1 MYAVIYEITEN
12 AYNGSTK
19 AFKSV
24 DAGNNWFQ
32 ISAGTYLGGYYN
44 ALGFVDQGW
53 YDLCIAVDPIDPDHV
68 LIGNVELYRTT
79 NGSDFSRVR
88 PFGNDANGSLVH
100 NDYHKLVFAASD
112 PDYLY
117 IGCDGGI
124 YKSTNRGY
132 VAYSRNAGLETLQFY
147 RITAHP
153 DNPEIIVGGMQDNG
167 TARTTDG
174 GASWS
179 WINHSDGMECFF
191 DKTDPDILYSS
202 IQYGKLYKSSNGGNT
217 FGLLGNLD
225 GAWTTPFLTHPANH
239 DIIYAA
245 TKHIKKS
252 VNGGWVFE
260 IIAPN
265 VSPAYIST
273 MAQSHVNPN
282 NMIFGTGTDD
292 PHHAVLFKVKIS
304 TDEGLTWT
312 DVTSNIPCESRW
324 ISRVATDPADE
335 NTMYVLRTGFSPG
348 NKVWK
353 TTDLGQ
359 TWTNISGD
367 LPDLPVND
375 LFIDPGHPG
384 HLYLAND
391 IGIYL
396 TTDGGE
402 HWNYASEQIP
412 YVPCMDFH
420 YEKINNV
427 PYLWIGTH
435 GRSIYRTRLDDGEGV
450 ELAVGGQRPAVS
462 VVPNPAREISDIR
475 YQISDIRYVVL
486 NIHDIWGREI
496 RTLVNEIQ
504 SPGEYTVSFDASVL
518 PAGIYVVRLETE
530 GAFASTKMVVM
541 K

>member
-1 MYAVIYEITEN
+1 MP
-12 AYNGSTK
+12 
-19 AFKSV
+19 F
-24 DAGNNWFQ
+24 
-32 ISAGTYLGGYYN
+32 
-44 ALGFVDQGW
+44 
-53 YDLCIAVDPIDPDHV
+53 
-68 LIGNVELYRTT
+68 
-79 NGSDFSRVR
+79 DFSRVR

-420 YEKINNV
+420 YEKINDV

-530 GAFASTKMVVM
+530 GAIASTRIVVIE
-541 K
+541 